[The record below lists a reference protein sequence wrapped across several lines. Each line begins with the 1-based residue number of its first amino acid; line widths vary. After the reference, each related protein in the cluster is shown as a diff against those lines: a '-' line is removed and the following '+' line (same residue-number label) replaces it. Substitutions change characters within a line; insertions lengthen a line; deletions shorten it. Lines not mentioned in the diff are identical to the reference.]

1 MHPISNVDRIVLILR
16 QRLQERARAS
26 SAGRKEGRAPA
37 GSGGQG
43 AANPMET
50 VQALAAVEGVDDR
63 QLKRAL
69 IQGVLAENL
78 GKGLVNDASF
88 QQMVDRVTETLD
100 RDPELGP
107 LMARVAADLRAAA
120 RA

>member
-1 MHPISNVDRIVLILR
+1 MDPISNVDRLVLILR
-16 QRLQERARAS
+16 QRLQERAS
-26 SAGRKEGRAPA
+26 VAGKRTGKTPA
-37 GSGGQG
+37 ARDRSPNPLE
-43 AANPMET
+43 AAR
-50 VQALAAVEGVDDR
+50 ALAAVDSVDDR

-78 GKGLVNDASF
+78 GKGLINDASF

-100 RDPELGP
+100 GDPDLGK
-107 LMARVAADLRAAA
+107 LMTRVVADLRAAA